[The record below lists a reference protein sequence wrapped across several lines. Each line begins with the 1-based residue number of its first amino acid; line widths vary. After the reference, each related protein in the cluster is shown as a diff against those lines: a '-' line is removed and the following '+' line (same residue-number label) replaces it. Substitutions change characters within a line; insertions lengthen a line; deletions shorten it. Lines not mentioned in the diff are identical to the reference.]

1 MAPLHARGLVRHP
14 RILAEDEGLDG
25 HRHRM
30 GRHADAAEIDE
41 VEVAQR
47 DAVEHLKV
55 LARHQLAR
63 LRDVYRAPGQL
74 HAVLR
79 SAERGRADA
88 LPRRQQPPGQAPFV
102 DTPAQR
108 SPEPP
113 AQIAE
118 IALFTAVDVLA
129 DAAREHD
136 AFYA

>member
-1 MAPLHARGLVRHP
+1 MAARRGRGRVRQP
-14 RILAEDEGLDG
+14 RILAEGGELVGVDRALEG
-25 HRHRM
+25 HR
-30 GRHADAAEIDE
+30 GL
-41 VEVAQR
+41 
-47 DAVEHLKV
+47 EHLEI
-55 LARHQLAR
+55 LSRQQLAR
-63 LRDVYRAPGQL
+63 LRDVYRVSGQL

-79 SAERGRADA
+79 SAERCRADA

-136 AFYA
+136 AFYAR